1 MKLPL
6 SALDGRQFDVVVV
19 GGGVN
24 GASAAQH
31 LSAAGYDVLVVDKGD
46 FASGASSRSSRVL
59 HCGLRYL
66 APGNS
71 MWEFVTS
78 PKKLRVACSMARQAM
93 IDRRDFVQSSPERSR
108 RTTFFYPMY
117 HGGTYAPWQ
126 VKMAFRLLA
135 WLGPEEVPLG
145 SGQVPSS
152 EFASTPLVK
161 YLREP
166 ERLSG
171 VMSFHEYVFDWPER
185 ITIDE
190 ILDAERMGA
199 TARNYTRVTHLA
211 QEQGNSWAVA
221 LADANG
227 KGGTAVVRGKI
238 VLNMAGVWIDRVN
251 QSAGAGAK
259 RKIFGTKG
267 ANILFR
273 LPPENA
279 GFGLAG
285 LNREK
290 EPMYVRPWRSLHY
303 CGPTETVFEGDPDDV
318 HATDDDIEFLL
329 EEANYAL
336 PGMKLTR
343 DKIIYTWAGVRPLT
357 YDPAFPK
364 GKRSRDVHDQ
374 GAEGM
379 PNVISVTAGPI
390 MTHRSVGPEMTAMV
404 RQRLAPS
411 RTPQVP
417 SFKGREF
424 PAPGVNAEPLV
435 PGESAVTAADLVV
448 SARGE
453 HVETLVDLLCRR
465 ADIGWTSKMGM
476 GVARQAA
483 DAVAA
488 ALGWDDARVAQEV
501 DAYQRYLDH
510 THRVRRA

>member
-1 MKLPL
+1 M
-6 SALDGRQFDVVVV
+6 
-19 GGGVN
+19 GVD
-24 GASAAQH
+24 Q
-31 LSAAGYDVLVVDKGD
+31 
-46 FASGASSRSSRVL
+46 
-59 HCGLRYL
+59 YL

-71 MWEFVTS
+71 MWEFVAS
-78 PKKLRVACSMARQAM
+78 PTKLRVACTMARQAM
-93 IDRRDFVQSSPERSR
+93 IDRRDFVRASPERSR

-117 HGGTYAPWQ
+117 QHGTYDPWQ

-135 WLGPEEVPLG
+135 WLGPKEVPLG
-145 SGQVPSS
+145 SGQIPAS
-152 EFASTPLVK
+152 EFANTPLVK
-161 YLREP
+161 YLRAP

-199 TARNYTRVTHLA
+199 VARNYTMATHLT
-211 QEQGNSWAVA
+211 QERGNGWAVT

-227 KGGTAVVRGKI
+227 KGETAVVHGKM

-251 QSAGAGAK
+251 ESAGGGAK

-267 ANILFR
+267 TNILFR
-273 LPPENA
+273 LPPENS

-303 CGPTETVFEGDPDDV
+303 CGPTETVFDGDPDDV
-318 HATDDDIEFLL
+318 RATDDDIDFLL

-343 DKIIYTWAGVRPLT
+343 DKILYTWAGVRPLT
-357 YDPAFPK
+357 YDPAYPK

-390 MTHRSVGPEMTAMV
+390 MTHRSVGPEMTSIV
-404 RQRLAPS
+404 RQRFAPT
-411 RTPQVP
+411 RNPQVP
-417 SFKGREF
+417 SFRGREF
-424 PAPGVNAEPLV
+424 PSPGVNAEALV
-435 PGESAVTAADLVV
+435 PGESAVTAADLIIL
-448 SARGE
+448 ARSE
-453 HVETLVDLLCRR
+453 HVESLVDLLCRR
-465 ADIGWTSKMGM
+465 SDIGWTSRMGM
-476 GVARQAA
+476 DIARQAA
-483 DAVAA
+483 EAVAS
-488 ALGWDDARVAQEV
+488 ALGWDDARVEREV
-501 DAYQRYLDH
+501 EAYQRYLDQA
-510 THRVRRA
+510 HRVRRA